1 MSKTLLNKFKLVL
14 AVIMAVALML
24 ATGIFGTSAKAED
37 VFSLDS
43 VEYTMDGAS
52 IRIGEEDG
60 VNGVKFLA
68 KLSVEDYDRITANVG
83 EEKMYAS
90 IEYGVL
96 IAPKYFT
103 DYYPLNED
111 TVFGANGINKKV
123 YDWAILGET
132 RWEYNGTNSLPAV
145 GGTGVRIINI
155 YTNDWELGEDREHTE
170 KYMYSGAI
178 VNIQDGKLGG
188 VNNLAEDFYS
198 VAYIKATKEDGSVDY
213 KFTSNSVSKS
223 AAFLAQQTIDLGA
236 ESGLTAEQLQWLQEN
251 YVDAAKGSKKFTYTT
266 NYFKEGPNGELLL
279 AESVVTEAEL
289 DATVDAVEKTYDGY
303 TLDENYEGTLLSGK
317 VYANN
322 SLTLNLYY
330 VSDVRGGLLD
340 KTVYSYIYP
349 ERLLSI
355 DENATVK
362 FYRMTGEYGFTVQ
375 TDDSSATYN
384 VMGGE
389 SNCVAMSYTKGD
401 LVSLENLD
409 GTYRFVA
416 GHNETIVQGGQNK
429 SYFVIDDYVD
439 FDVYDST
446 KDAVWNVAENAA
458 TGTRA
463 ARAWAAQTNRGYV
476 IGWGVD
482 FSLTEK
488 TDANLPEGAPGT
500 SYFYGT
506 TNRNH
511 TSTGSNLTAFTQNFY
526 VKPLHGL
533 EYYQR
538 LADLDVSLYFD
549 YYVGTDNVTIGG
561 APSETTYTSTRV
573 KTIADATAKT
583 VNLNTWYT
591 VEVKLSTIIS
601 NWSNLSPI
609 ASDSTAGRWL
619 AVDAVANPGDETKR
633 VPLDVYFGNFRFDLA
648 LGFVEDEETH
658 LVELATQAAD
668 VYDFTST
675 MSEEFKTKLNTWK
688 TLFGDPVV
696 TITDNYGNVTQL
708 TSWSEGNRSVTN
720 FKVIPSFHKEYKV
733 DFKVNGIVVYTSHV
747 DFYWEGNGFVY
758 SKIANDAD
766 ASAALK
772 SFYSN
777 TPTVTYESK
786 QVKRIAKNTTDT
798 VTYNDEDAIH
808 FINGLGHN
816 GYEQS
821 EKYFSIYP
829 VHSKEY
835 LEMYANIGATLT
847 LGIYLYVPE
856 YDPAGNLVSETYTYA
871 FNNYGMLNYART
883 TGGTYGS
890 NVVNKWLYHE
900 ITVDELLEVWD
911 GTFVAG
917 CNDGWWTTTTYM
929 FFAANSDATF
939 AQSGSSLYF
948 TVKTGS
954 VDPSTIAHVTK
965 DGVELVDVKD
975 IQTYD
980 LATLINEDGQ
990 KLLND
995 WSSLADIT
1003 YSLTDMAG
1011 NVVLNNATSTTIDV
1025 SQETNQ
1031 RHFKFTAYVGG
1042 YTAYVAEVDFYD
1054 STKAPVWNTV
1064 SEDNVGFTHSFNVY
1078 SWGASKY
1085 AAVDNVAVSN
1095 GNYAFTFPT
1104 RQVGTLDNAVKVLPL
1119 HSFDYYNQFANLGVK
1134 LNFTYYFEAPDSGAA
1149 VTTSYRAYGN
1159 SDRPDIDS
1167 GEANK
1172 TTISISLDTFLT
1184 EDNWNAYVSNSIE
1197 GDTLLNYNFLIK
1209 ELAWVARDYEESI
1222 VMYVGGLELVVGEI
1236 AAETDEEVKLID
1248 VSTESENGTFD
1259 LYNAISTAG
1268 KTLIEKY
1275 VSISTIAYT
1284 LTDNA
1289 GNVVG
1294 PTESTTINVNDSAN
1308 LKAYT
1313 LNAYIGGQL
1322 AYTGYI
1328 DLYDSTELPVW
1339 NTVSEDTLSFL
1350 KTHTRVYSRN
1360 DPAVNGT
1367 STIATIDGVNYYKTT
1382 FENVIG
1388 GGTAGFMTLYG
1399 LHSEALYRELLYG
1412 KGFNLN
1418 FTFLYGNNV
1427 VNGEGKYDV
1436 TPEDIHWFG
1445 LPTKWRPGTTGNP
1458 STSATTGLSTPIT
1471 KSISF
1476 DTLLDNWDLYTA
1488 GKPTANHHSVVAYD
1502 YLVSLCSVAYSP
1514 KRESISMYL
1523 GEINLVLTGT
1533 IEAKSDSTV
1542 HLVDVDG
1549 EETFDVYS
1557 KISEEGKTLLNE
1569 YSGLVTYTLTDNSGV
1584 VTELGGKTVIDVT
1597 NPINLK
1603 AYTLNAYV
1611 YGQLAYTGYIDLYN
1625 SNDPFVW
1632 VPVEQG
1638 YESFVFMA
1646 RQYAYAGDSRATTY
1660 SVPQNVSVS
1669 NGWFVANFAGRNVS
1683 SRDNVMT
1690 VLPLHSKEYYAEL
1703 GNAGATLRFYYYPVS
1718 TSVSEYRLIGES
1730 TQRPHSSG
1738 VAANRTEE
1746 NKITFNIDFSL
1757 IYNNWE
1763 EYTSKAPNEKTYL
1776 AYDYLIS
1783 DIGGVWD
1790 KTAEETLYY
1799 LSGFELIL
1807 DADAEG
1813 VVTAASTDAGLIDV
1827 KGKET
1832 IDLYDYISDDAKAVI
1847 NTNLMTMPGAYDFII
1862 TDNAGN
1868 VTKLGKNTV
1877 LDVTNKSMHRAYT
1890 LEARMA
1896 NTTIYTMTF
1905 DLYDS
1910 SADFDFNNQLE
1921 TDLSFVKMFRSTTT
1935 NDRGDVS
1942 YDAQTGVYTLPFKTA
1957 RDSKNQHKSLK
1968 ILPDHSLEYYNRFL
1982 NKGIYLEFDFYY
1994 VLGESVGSS
2003 YNKFGEAPS
2012 NSTRHNLASNATVH
2026 VKIALDDLLAHW
2038 DTYTNPVS
2046 VNPYQYSMLLL
2057 DFGQAY
2063 TSNLYGLT
2071 YYISNFGLTYAGDFT
2086 PVTDETVYMEDV
2098 TGDSEISMLPFVT
2111 SQEVKNLVKEYSGI
2125 ATYTLTDNN
2134 GEVIDIGEKAILDL
2148 TSGDAYKFY
2157 TINALIGDVVVYT
2170 GYADLYIEDEEIY
2183 WNDITNAN
2191 SVQRFNDAH
2200 VAVDST
2206 FEAGVFYEK
2215 NAVKYTATSQQHP
2228 YFTIKPIHGK
2238 GFYERFVD
2246 KGYYLNYSL
2255 YIDVATNSGTVAQIF
2270 LQSLETR
2277 YDTNTWIDRSLSIDE
2292 IVTYWDYIV
2301 DGKCAQDRVTAN
2313 NACFASRGYSAMVH
2327 VYNTTNSYIY
2337 IAGGTI
2343 SQDLSTISI
2352 AETVDVDV
2360 KENSAL
2366 NLAEEISSKGQ
2377 EIIDYAQS
2385 LGEEITYTYTDPNAE
2400 TLIET
2405 TIDARLPEKHGAY
2418 KVIVYAGEV
2427 AIYTLTLNV
2436 SNSDLALVED
2446 ATAKTLDFIDY
2457 NDFIYKTEW
2466 LFSDDQKAQFA
2477 RVDEYAPITYAL
2489 VDGEEVESSFI
2500 NAETGDITATNKAV
2514 IGTYTFKVKAGD
2526 TVIYTKTLTLNHSG
2540 YEENND
2546 TIIHLIDVSTLD
2558 NQATYA
2564 LTTNIG
2570 AATATRIKKVAK
2582 YDTVVAR
2589 LYDGAGKLVQEYPIT
2604 TANIT
2609 DGWDAKIQNLILE
2622 LDEEIDL
2629 RYYVLKVVASDTD
2642 LVVKHLDFYDS
2653 TKDCVW
2659 NLVHE
2664 DLKHYLTAWREGV
2677 GIVTT
2682 ANNYN
2687 NSEVITI
2694 VDGYYKVQFPVKSNS
2709 RASTIRVLPLHT
2721 KEYYENFVGNSNRI
2735 NFNFYQI
2742 SDKAT
2747 ATTGDASD
2755 TGVHVWTIG
2764 YANANTNMGSR
2775 YDLATNKTVKLWA
2788 NLDTIYNNWDAY
2800 MATTPTDEG
2809 GKAVFITDVGWA
2821 WTGNTCALA
2830 MYLGDMVVGANIADS
2845 ETDPYVY
2852 LINAQNRA
2860 SYDLTNVVRT
2870 DDGKKIL
2877 DKYTGKTYRITDN
2890 NGNVINLGSKS
2901 TFAINDDMLRLW
2913 KFEVLVLDAVIYTGY
2928 VDLYDMSKPVIWND
2942 ITDTGSIQRYNSSHV
2957 AVDSTFTSVVFDQKQ
2972 TLLFENSSGHPY
2984 FSMKALHDKT
2994 FYEKF
2999 VGQGYSLS
3007 YSFYADLVT
3016 LGGSFNQI
3024 SLYRKST
3031 SLASGNSVK
3040 NTWLSKTIPLDEIV
3054 ASWDHVVNCVCYNV
3068 DDPNTTNGACW
3079 DSRGFTGMVYLY
3091 NTSKVNM
3098 YFAGFDIVTST
3109 VLNAGDIIIED
3120 NDITV
3125 IKENDV
3131 DVNYYN
3137 VADFMTNKV
3146 QSVIAQY
3153 ALQNTITATL
3163 VPTYGAGEISLDGLL
3178 VRADQVELRAYNLT
3192 VKAGDTTI
3200 CTAVVDFYDEEAEV
3214 VWANDL
3220 TADNTFIYT
3229 RAFTANGWTAGSMT
3243 KLTAGVDYNIVDA
3256 STVVDEASPLFGKTG
3271 KYIVWTAPEKIQLAV
3286 TIAPLHSK
3294 AYYGKMLGDKD
3305 YVLSAQTYGTGSY
3318 AGVAMDGYKNKEL
3331 RWGSYS
3337 TWRTSMDHNDWFT
3350 FNWSFDN
3357 YLIPNANGQRFLASE
3372 HYLDFANIGNS
3383 HDERFNMISFEASTA
3398 GSMLYMGLPYVDSF
3412 AEMIYL
3418 TTGDMEVDIN
3428 QSTYY
3433 DLTKVLDEKYQ
3444 DKYNYYVTKYGYDAI
3459 YWKVTFAD
3467 DTKTYIWAQEDGSA
3481 YLDLYEKIGETGEG
3495 ASITVMDKIA
3505 LGVVRINAYAC
3516 DIPTF
3521 APMSQP
3527 VKGINGQVNGANNN
3541 QQIIIIGSGT
3551 VAAGNLKGVT
3561 FTDMPAQNEVT
3572 EIAVADGTS
3581 KFLRTE
3587 NFSASAQ
3594 TYGEI
3599 DALYTESA
3607 LNNDVALT
3615 YKAFKNEYEHAQ
3627 IQIVAKADLGEYRLL
3642 VKDLTSGDNVL
3653 SADNFEVYHQ
3663 LYTKL
3668 TYVAGGSVNPT
3679 GAGEYPDALLPMN
3692 VALKN
3697 DVAGLK
3703 AGVNQGVWIT
3713 LYVPGDQEAGVYTGT
3728 FQLILGTSVYDVPVS
3743 VTVYDYEV
3751 AEETMMKTSLSLNY
3765 TDIVNLETPYEY
3777 DEEGNLI
3784 VNISSGNKDGTLTD
3798 DLRDA
3803 YINFFADHRVSTSPV
3818 VSSSAFS
3825 GSWQGYPYD
3834 PDALFSFDVIGT
3846 KGDGSPLYS
3855 YERPL
3860 RNKNE
3865 YGETVT
3871 VMDGRSKPGCEFT
3884 YGYPIYTARVDAY
3897 FEQLVTLAQNP
3908 GVTTYRIPVNQASS
3922 TNFNNDNIK
3931 KLFTMWQGSLYEIN
3945 NDMEDGVKVNVIN
3958 QIVLRDVMEKFFLKA
3973 MDLHK
3978 AGTSVDIFAKA
3989 SVFPSW
3995 IDEFALNNSKI
4006 INAQYLLKSMKDFFP
4021 DLAGW
4026 LGRVYEDQIAGDE
4039 FLLNMLASIAN
4050 MKIGVTANSLEHLDP
4065 NEHYANYVLVPELY
4079 GSEEGRA
4086 AVDAWANVAYDG
4098 NAEKWIYTAGNTYPQ
4113 SNNNMEAPLL
4123 AGRLI
4128 GWMMSEYD
4136 IDGYLY
4142 WATMRSKYEDSPNKS
4157 AIEQAIGKNVTEGQI
4172 IELEDFYNNAIH
4184 YGSVGGDGFLV
4195 YPGSYYNVTGPIGT
4209 IRLESLRDGIEDY
4222 NIFYDLKEMYK
4233 EAGLEESFYNVMRR
4247 LAEMIYTGVNMKT
4260 PDGYIEDFAIARDSL
4275 ANMLMMARD
4284 HKVYVDNVYNENAAW
4299 YFTVVAPSDIA
4310 EAVKTSVGATFLS
4323 ATDVTVNDI
4332 AGSKMVFELPEAMAT
4347 AGLLTVGY
4355 GDYVVNLSI
4364 ETLLET
4370 AEVEALS
4377 WATPSAESVY
4387 TTHRSHNT
4395 YSYDDTVA
4403 GTKGTSVE
4411 FVTLDAEN
4419 AVGGRTEGNYFYVS
4433 PTSNTDT
4440 SVLGFA
4446 LLPTDITLDTV
4457 NSYIGKAAL
4466 KFDVYMDN
4474 TYIADGSD
4482 RVGQKIFYKL
4492 GKSTNSSTKT
4502 HRWFSVTI
4510 DFKQIAENWDTL
4522 NTNTTKTYDNWTT
4535 SYRAL
4540 FAVNNDSHD
4549 AEGVHTTSFY
4559 IGNFRIVHI

>member
-103 DYYPLNED
+103 NYYPLNED
-111 TVFGANGINKKV
+111 TVFGANGIQKKV

-132 RWEYNGTNSLPAV
+132 RWEYTGTNSLPAV

-223 AAFLAQQTIDLGA
+223 AAFLAQQTIEDE

-251 YVDAAKGSKKFTYTT
+251 YVDAAKGSKTFTYTT
-266 NYFKEGPNGELLL
+266 NYFKEGPSGEAILDE
-279 AESVVTEAEL
+279 AVVTEAEL
-289 DATVDAVEKTYDGY
+289 DATVDAEEKTYDGY
-303 TLDENYEGTLLSGK
+303 TLDENYEGTRLSGK

-322 SLTLNLYY
+322 SLALNLYY
-330 VSDVRGGLLD
+330 VADVKGGLVD

-349 ERLLSI
+349 EKLISV
-355 DENATVK
+355 DEESATVK
-362 FYRMTGEYGFTVQ
+362 LYRMAGEYGLSTL
-375 TDDSSATYN
+375 TDDSSVVWN
-384 VMGGE
+384 VMGDT
-389 SNCVAMSYTKGD
+389 SKNSKGD
-401 LVSLENLD
+401 KVAEYTCAFVSTYTVDFEEENRDPIVVSTDLLS
-409 GTYRFVA
+409 GTYRFIS
-416 GHNETIVQGGQNK
+416 GHDETVVVNGESLTI
-429 SYFVIDDYVD
+429 FVIDDYVD

-446 KDAVWNVAENAA
+446 KDAVWNVAENAT

-463 ARAWAAQTNRGYV
+463 ARSWAAQTNRGYV
-476 IGWGVD
+476 VGWGVD
-482 FSLTEK
+482 FSLVEK
-488 TDANLPEGAPGT
+488 AGANLPEGAPGT

-511 TSTGSNLTAFTQNFY
+511 TSNGGNLTGFTQNFY
-526 VKPLHGL
+526 IKPLHSL
-533 EYYQR
+533 AYYQR
-538 LADLDVSLYFD
+538 LADLPDLDVSLYFD

-561 APSETTYTSTRV
+561 TQSETTYTSTKV
-573 KTIADATAKT
+573 KTIADASAKT

-609 ASDSTAGRWL
+609 ASDNTAGRWL
-619 AVDAVANPGDETKR
+619 AVDAVANPSDETKR
-633 VPLDVYFGNFRFDLA
+633 VPLDVYFGNFRFESA
-648 LGFVEDEETH
+648 LGLVEDEETH
-658 LVELATQAAD
+658 LVPLATQAED

-675 MSEEFKTKLNTWK
+675 MSQEFMTKLNTWR

-696 TITDNYGNVTQL
+696 TITDNFGTVVTL
-708 TSWSEGNRSVTN
+708 DGWSGGNRTVTN
-720 FKVIPSFHKEYKV
+720 FKVIPSFHKAYTV
-733 DFKVNGIVVYTSHV
+733 DFKVNGVIVYTSHV
-747 DFYWEGNGFVY
+747 DFCWEGNGFVY
-758 SKIANDAD
+758 SKNSNSDVKAATKGFYPSFEDGVDNLTLTFN
-766 ASAALK
+766 AALD
-772 SFYSN
+772 SSN
-777 TPTVTYESK
+777 VTGDTSAIGVSSMVKYNGQTPSVT
-786 QVKRIAKNTTDT
+786 
-798 VTYNDEDAIH
+798 
-808 FINGLGHN
+808 
-816 GYEQS
+816 
-821 EKYFSIYP
+821 YFSIVP
-829 VHSKEY
+829 AHSKEY
-835 LEMYANIGATLT
+835 YQKYSDAGAKIT
-847 LGIYLYVPE
+847 LGMYIYVPADKAAE
-856 YDPAGNLVSETYTYA
+856 LTTAQTKLVNQYGFLSETVDQQ
-871 FNNYGMLNYART
+871 T
-883 TGGTYGS
+883 TGDKVVEIKDEEENVTGTQFNS
-890 NVVNKWLYHE
+890 IWNKWIE
-900 ITVDELLEVWD
+900 RTISFDLLLNVWD
-911 GTFVAG
+911 
-917 CNDGWWTTTTYM
+917 TT
-929 FFAANSDATF
+929 FAANPYVWGDTASHMFYVDFKGAF
-939 AQSGSSLYF
+939 HDVEGAKVF
-948 TVKTGS
+948 FRVTGNNT
-954 VDPSTIAHVTK
+954 DPSTIVPVTK
-965 DGVELVDVKD
+965 DGVELIDVND
-975 IQTYD
+975 IQTKTYD
-980 LATLINEDGQ
+980 LANLINEDGQ
-990 KLLND
+990 KILTD

-1003 YSLTDMAG
+1003 YSLTDMVG
-1011 NVVLNNATSTTIDV
+1011 NVVFDNATDTIIDV
-1025 SQETNQ
+1025 SQEINQ
-1031 RHFKFTAYVGG
+1031 RHFKFTANVDG
-1042 YTAYVAEVDFYD
+1042 YPAYVAEVDFYD

-1064 SEDNVGFTHSFNVY
+1064 SEDNVGFTHSFKVY
-1078 SWGASKY
+1078 SWGTTNSD
-1085 AAVDNVAVSN
+1085 VDNVEVSN

-1104 RQVGTLDNAVKVLPL
+1104 RQVDTLDNAVKVLPL
-1119 HSFDYYNQFANLGVK
+1119 HSFDYYKQFANLGVK
-1134 LNFTYYFEAPDSGAA
+1134 LNFTYYFEAPDSDAA
-1149 VTTSYRAYGN
+1149 VTTAYRAYGN
-1159 SDRPDIDS
+1159 SDRPDIVS

-1209 ELAWVARDYEESI
+1209 ELAWVDRPYRDSI
-1222 VMYVGGLELVVGEI
+1222 VMYVGGFELVVGDVS
-1236 AAETDEEVKLID
+1236 AVTDEDVKLID
-1248 VSTESENGTFD
+1248 VSTESENGNYNF
-1259 LYNAISTAG
+1259 YNAISTAG
-1268 KTLIEKY
+1268 QTLIEKY
-1275 VSISTIAYT
+1275 ASVSTITYT

-1308 LKAYT
+1308 LRAYT
-1313 LNAYIGGQL
+1313 LNAYIGDQL

-1328 DLYDSTELPVW
+1328 DLYDPSAPLIW
-1339 NTVSEDTLSFL
+1339 NDISESSLSFL
-1350 KTHTRVYSRN
+1350 KTHTRAYNRN

-1367 STIATIDGVNYYKTT
+1367 STVVEVDGANYYKTT
-1382 FENVIG
+1382 FDNLIG
-1388 GGTAGFMTLYG
+1388 GNVGGFMTMYG
-1399 LHSEALYRELLYG
+1399 LHSEELYRQYYYG
-1412 KGFNLN
+1412 KGINLN
-1418 FTFLYGNNV
+1418 FTFFYGNNV
-1427 VNGEGKYDV
+1427 VNDDGSYTV
-1436 TPEDIHWFG
+1436 ISEDFHWFG
-1445 LPTKWRPGTTGNP
+1445 YVNPSDTWRPGVREVE
-1458 STSATTGLSTPIT
+1458 TSGTTGLSTKYT
-1471 KSISF
+1471 RSISF

-1488 GKPTANHHSVVAYD
+1488 GKPTANHHSGATYDNLVA
-1502 YLVSLCSVAYSP
+1502 LCSVAYST
-1514 KRESISMYL
+1514 KRESVSMYL
-1523 GEINLVLTGT
+1523 GGLDLVTTDT
-1533 IEAKSDSTV
+1533 ISPETDKV
-1542 HLVDVDG
+1542 NYLVDVNG

-1557 KISEEGKTLLNE
+1557 KISDEGKALLNK
-1569 YSGLVTYTLTDNSGV
+1569 YQGLVTYTLTDNSGV

-1597 NPINLK
+1597 ESINLK

-1611 YGQLAYTGYIDLYN
+1611 SGQLAYTGYIDLYD
-1625 SNDPFVW
+1625 STAPLIW
-1632 VPVEQG
+1632 TPVSEA
-1638 YESFVFMA
+1638 YTSFVA
-1646 RQYAYAGDSRATTY
+1646 LYNQQHYISNKLAISEADA
-1660 SVPQNVSVS
+1660 NVVYQD
-1669 NGWFVANFAGRNVS
+1669 GWFKATFADTSGL
-1683 SRDNVMT
+1683 DNTMT
-1690 VLPLHSKEYYAEL
+1690 VLPVHSKEYFGE
-1703 GNAGATLRFYYYPVS
+1703 NAMNVVGKDISLRFYFYP
-1718 TSVSEYRLIGES
+1718 SVSNTTEFRWFGYGANEDQSYRRGKEIS
-1730 TQRPHSSG
+1730 ADAT
-1738 VAANRTEE
+1738 AE
-1746 NKITFNIDFSL
+1746 NKLTIDIDLDTL
-1757 IYNNWE
+1757 IANWDL
-1763 EYTSKAPNEKTYL
+1763 YTDVTAVEA
-1776 AYDYLIS
+1776 AYISHDYLIK
-1783 DIGGVWD
+1783 DISPTIWPGYDGD
-1790 KTAEETLYY
+1790 RYYY
-1799 LSGFELIL
+1799 LSGFE
-1807 DADAEG
+1807 
-1813 VVTAASTDAGLIDV
+1813 
-1827 KGKET
+1827 
-1832 IDLYDYISDDAKAVI
+1832 
-1847 NTNLMTMPGAYDFII
+1847 
-1862 TDNAGN
+1862 
-1868 VTKLGKNTV
+1868 
-1877 LDVTNKSMHRAYT
+1877 
-1890 LEARMA
+1890 
-1896 NTTIYTMTF
+1896 
-1905 DLYDS
+1905 
-1910 SADFDFNNQLE
+1910 
-1921 TDLSFVKMFRSTTT
+1921 FV
-1935 NDRGDVS
+1935 
-1942 YDAQTGVYTLPFKTA
+1942 
-1957 RDSKNQHKSLK
+1957 
-1968 ILPDHSLEYYNRFL
+1968 
-1982 NKGIYLEFDFYY
+1982 
-1994 VLGESVGSS
+1994 
-2003 YNKFGEAPS
+2003 
-2012 NSTRHNLASNATVH
+2012 
-2026 VKIALDDLLAHW
+2026 
-2038 DTYTNPVS
+2038 
-2046 VNPYQYSMLLL
+2046 
-2057 DFGQAY
+2057 
-2063 TSNLYGLT
+2063 
-2071 YYISNFGLTYAGDFT
+2071 YAGDFT
-2086 PVTDETVYMEDV
+2086 PVTDETVYIEDV
-2098 TGDSEISMLPFVT
+2098 TGDSEISMLPFVN

-2134 GEVIDIGEKAILDL
+2134 GEVTDIGAKAILDL
-2148 TSGDAYKFY
+2148 TCGNAYKAY
-2157 TINALIGDVVVYT
+2157 TLKAIVGGVVVYT
-2170 GYADLYIEDEEIY
+2170 GYVDLYTADEEIY

-2191 SVQRFNDAH
+2191 SVQRFNLDH
-2200 VAVDST
+2200 EAVDST
-2206 FEAGVFYEK
+2206 FEAGVFYQK
-2215 NAVKYTATSQQHP
+2215 NAVKYTATEQQHP
-2228 YFTIKPIHGK
+2228 FFTIKPIHSK
-2238 GFYERFVD
+2238 GFYERFVN
-2246 KGYYLNYSL
+2246 KGYYLNYSV
-2255 YIDVATNSGTVAQIF
+2255 YVDIATNSGTAAQIF
-2270 LQSLETR
+2270 LQSLEKR
-2277 YDTNTWIDRSLSIDE
+2277 YDKNVWIDRSLSIDE

-2301 DGKCAQDRVTAN
+2301 DGKCAQDRVTADN
-2313 NACFASRGYSAMVH
+2313 PHFESRGYSAMVH

-2352 AETVDVDV
+2352 TETKNLDVA
-2360 KENSAL
+2360 ENSAL
-2366 NLAEEISSKGQ
+2366 NLTEEITSKGQ

-2385 LGEEITYTYTDPNAE
+2385 LGEVITYTYTDPNGA

-2418 KVIVYAGEV
+2418 KVVVYAGEV

-2446 ATAKTLDFIDY
+2446 ATAKTLDFMDY
-2457 NDFIYKTEW
+2457 NDLIYKTEW

-2477 RVDEYAPITYAL
+2477 RVDVYAPITYAL
-2489 VDGEEVESSFI
+2489 VDGEGVESSFI
-2500 NAETGDITATNKAV
+2500 NAETGVITATNKAV

-2526 TVIYTKTLTLNHSG
+2526 TVIYTKTMTLNHSG

-2546 TIIHLIDVSTLD
+2546 EFTHLIDVSTLD

-2589 LYDGAGKLVQEYPIT
+2589 LYDGADKLVQEYPVT

-2622 LDEEIDL
+2622 FDEEIDL

-2642 LVVKHLDFYDS
+2642 LVVKRLDFYDS
-2653 TKDCVW
+2653 TKDYVW
-2659 NLVHE
+2659 NVVHE
-2664 DLKHYLTAWREGV
+2664 DLKHYVQAYKGALLQNA
-2677 GIVTT
+2677 VT
-2682 ANNYN
+2682 
-2687 NSEVITI
+2687 V
-2694 VDGYYKVQFPVKSNS
+2694 VDGQYVINFGTQNKENDVV
-2709 RASTIRVLPLHT
+2709 TIIPLHS
-2721 KEYYENFVGNSNRI
+2721 KEYYQKIYGLNASIKFK
-2735 NFNFYQI
+2735 FMQI
-2742 SDKAT
+2742 SD
-2747 ATTGDASD
+2747 
-2755 TGVHVWTIG
+2755 
-2764 YANANTNMGSR
+2764 
-2775 YDLATNKTVKLWA
+2775 ATNVTAETYDTNVRIVPGNATSVYEATDAAGWDAKTETTYSA
-2788 NLDTIYNNWDAY
+2788 SIPFDGFIDNWDSYLAANKTLTKY
-2800 MATTPTDEG
+2800 SALIGASMSTHYPYNVCDTTFYISELSLVVAPDEE
-2809 GKAVFITDVGWA
+2809 T
-2821 WTGNTCALA
+2821 
-2830 MYLGDMVVGANIADS
+2830 VVDS
-2845 ETDPYVY
+2845 YVY
-2852 LINAQNRA
+2852 SINAQNRA
-2860 SYDLTNVVRT
+2860 SYDLTNAVRT
-2870 DDGKKIL
+2870 DAGEKML
-2877 DKYTGKTYRITDN
+2877 DKYTSKTYRITDN
-2890 NGNVINLGSKS
+2890 NGNVINLGTKS

-2913 KFEVLVLDAVIYTGY
+2913 KFEVLVGETVICTGY

-2942 ITDTGSIQRYNSSHV
+2942 EISVKSIAKYIETSKVVSLDTSDGTDVVLTKANGTQID
-2957 AVDSTFTSVVFDQKQ
+2957 AVNFAK
-2972 TLLFENSSGHPY
+2972 SSGDATWYVWKP
-2984 FSMKALHDKT
+2984 LHDKT
-2994 FYEKF
+2994 YYEKF
-2999 VGQGYSLS
+2999 VGLGYKMT
-3007 YSFYADLVT
+3007 YSAYVDASAFDGTVKAVNQLFLANSQASANIYTSGWYDASMT
-3016 LGGSFNQI
+3016 LD
-3024 SLYRKST
+3024 K
-3031 SLASGNSVK
+3031 
-3040 NTWLSKTIPLDEIV
+3040 
-3054 ASWDHVVNCVCYNV
+3054 
-3068 DDPNTTNGACW
+3068 
-3079 DSRGFTGMVYLY
+3079 
-3091 NTSKVNM
+3091 
-3098 YFAGFDIVTST
+3098 IVTNWDAIINVNWDGEWTTRAANGMAAINSQAT
-3109 VLNAGDIIIED
+3109 GCLVGFGGFEFTLNIASALNAGDIIIED
-3120 NDITV
+3120 NDVTV

-3137 VADFMTNKV
+3137 VADFMTNKE
-3146 QSVIAQY
+3146 QSIIAQY
-3153 ALQNTITATL
+3153 ALQDTITSTL
-3163 VPTYGAGEISLDGLL
+3163 VPTYCAGQINVDGLL
-3178 VRADQVELRAYNLT
+3178 VPADQVELRAYNLT
-3192 VKAGDTTI
+3192 VKAGDTVI

-3220 TADNTFIYT
+3220 NEYNTLVYT
-3229 RAFTANGWTAGSMT
+3229 RPFYNGWSNNNTG
-3243 KLTAGVDYNIVDA
+3243 LTALVFGEGYQIVDA
-3256 STVVDEASPLFGKTG
+3256 STIVDEASPLYGRTG
-3271 KYIVWTAPEKIQLAV
+3271 KYIVLTATEKIDILV
-3286 TIAPLHSK
+3286 TVAPLHSK
-3294 AYYGKMLGDKD
+3294 AYYEKMLGSKD
-3305 YVLSAQTYGTGSY
+3305 YVLSADMYKAGSF
-3318 AGVAMDGYKNKEL
+3318 AGAGIAGYKNKDI
-3331 RWGSYS
+3331 RYS
-3337 TWRTSMDHNDWFT
+3337 GTEYTAWRVPGGLSLNAWDSVQ
-3350 FNWSFDN
+3350 WSFDN
-3357 YLIPNANGQRFLASE
+3357 YLIPSSSTLTSVNTYF
-3372 HYLDFANIGNS
+3372 DFANIGLTHSFRHNL
-3383 HDERFNMISFEASTA
+3383 ISFEANEA
-3398 GSMLYMGLPYVDSF
+3398 GAVQYMGMPTIESF
-3412 AEMIYL
+3412 AETIYQNK
-3418 TTGDMEVDIN
+3418 GNMEVDIN

-3433 DLTKVLDEKYQ
+3433 DLTKVLGEQYKN
-3444 DKYNYYVTKYGYDAI
+3444 KYNYYVTKYGYDAI

-3481 YLDLYEKIGETGEG
+3481 YLDLYEKIDETAEG
-3495 ASITVMDKIA
+3495 ASITIMDKIA

-3527 VKGINGQVNGANNN
+3527 VKGIYGQVNGANNN
-3541 QQIIIIGSGT
+3541 QQIIIIGGGT
-3551 VAAGNLKGVT
+3551 VAAANLTGVT
-3561 FTDMPAQNEVT
+3561 FTDMPAQNEVS
-3572 EIAVADGTS
+3572 EISVADGTS

-3587 NFSASAQ
+3587 NFTASAQ
-3594 TYGEI
+3594 TYGDI
-3599 DALYTESA
+3599 DALYTESVQ
-3607 LNNDVALT
+3607 NQGVALT

-3668 TYVAGGSVNPT
+3668 TFIVGGSANPT
-3679 GAGEYPDALLPMN
+3679 GTGEYPDALLPMN

-3777 DEEGNLI
+3777 DEEGKLI
-3784 VNISSGNKDGTLTD
+3784 VNLSSGNKDATLTD

-3803 YINFFADHRVSTSPV
+3803 YINYFADHRVSTSPV

-3846 KGDGSPLYS
+3846 KDDGSPLYS

-3871 VMDGRSKPGCEFT
+3871 VMTDKAISGCDPT
-3884 YGYPIYTARVDAY
+3884 YGYPIYNARVDAY

-3908 GVTTYRIPVNQASS
+3908 GVTSYRIPVNQASS

-3931 KLFTMWQGSLYEIN
+3931 KLFTKWAGSLYEIN
-3945 NDMEDGVKVNVIN
+3945 NEMEDGVKASVIN

-4006 INAQYLLKSMKDFFP
+4006 LNAQYILKSMKDFFP

-4026 LGRVYEDQIAGDE
+4026 LGKVYADQIAGDE

-4050 MKIGVTANSLEHLDP
+4050 MKINVTANSIEHLDP

-4079 GSEEGRA
+4079 GSEEERA

-4113 SNNNMEAPLL
+4113 SNNNVEAPLL

-4142 WATMRSKYEDSPNKS
+4142 WATMRSKYEDGPNVD
-4157 AIEQAIGKNVTEGQI
+4157 AIEQAIGKIVEEGQI

-4184 YGSVGGDGFLV
+4184 YGNIGGDGFLV

-4233 EAGLEESFYNVMRR
+4233 DAGLEESFYNVMRR

-4260 PDGYIEDFAIARDSL
+4260 QDGYVEDFAIARDSL

-4284 HKVYVDNVYNENAAW
+4284 HKVYVDNVYNENDAW

-4323 ATDVTVNDI
+4323 ATDVIVNGI
-4332 AGSKMVFELPEAMAT
+4332 AGSKMVFELPEAMINE
-4347 AGLLTVGY
+4347 GYLTVGY

-4364 ETLLET
+4364 ETLLEI

-4387 TTHRSHNT
+4387 TTHRSYNA
-4395 YSYDDTVA
+4395 YSYEDTVA
-4403 GTKGTSVE
+4403 GTSGTSVE
-4411 FVTLDAEN
+4411 LVTLDAEN

-4474 TYIADGSD
+4474 TYIADGTD
-4482 RVGQKIFYKL
+4482 RVGEKIYHKL

-4510 DFKQIAENWDTL
+4510 DFEQIAENWDTL
-4522 NTNTTKTYDNWTT
+4522 NANTTMVYNDDSGKPNWTT

-4540 FAVNNDSHD
+4540 FAVNNHSHE
-4549 AEGVHTTSFY
+4549 ASGVHTTSFY
-4559 IGNFRIVHI
+4559 IGNFRIVHV